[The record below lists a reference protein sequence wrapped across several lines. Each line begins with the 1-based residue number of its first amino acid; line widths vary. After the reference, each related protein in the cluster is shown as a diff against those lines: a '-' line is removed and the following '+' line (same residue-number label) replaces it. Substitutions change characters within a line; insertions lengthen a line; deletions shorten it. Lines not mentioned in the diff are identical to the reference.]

1 MTRIRSLLASSSAL
15 ATIIVASAVAA
26 PAFAQEAD
34 TELRAETVI
43 VTGTR
48 SDGRTALEST
58 VPVDVVSSEDITSS
72 GTLGGELGASLQSL
86 VPSFNF
92 SRQSNSSSTDVVR
105 FGQLRGLNPDQVLV
119 LVNGKRRHTTSVV
132 SLDAKIGRGTTPVDF
147 NSIPISAISRVEVL
161 RDGAGAQYGSDA
173 VAGVINVIL
182 KGADAEGELNASYG
196 FHKTDFEPTGRSIED
211 GKTFSIS
218 GSKGFALGDAGFIQV
233 GADYRDR
240 AATSRGGAINEF
252 AFIFGVEPDSPLNR
266 TFAGQEGLYRAGD
279 PDVTDLNLWAN
290 GELSLGDVLTAYG
303 FATFNDRDGEGA
315 AFYRYPDG
323 PAGVPALYPNGYR
336 PITTNQNQDIGL
348 VAGLRGEAAGWDWD
362 ASVSYGDNEFVA
374 GVKNSANPSLG
385 AASPTSFRSATFNNQ
400 QAVVN
405 FDAVRDISLGTLAVG
420 VEYRN
425 EDYSTEAGDPASY
438 AVGPLAASDDKR
450 IGAQAGIGLTPG
462 DAASVSRDVGAIY
475 AELSTEPLP
484 GLTVDLAGRYENY
497 SDAGDALA
505 GKIAARYAL
514 NDTVGIRGSVSNSF
528 RAPSLAQTAF
538 QFSST
543 SFGTG
548 GALTT
553 VRTVAPGSAIGRA
566 LGAPELD
573 PETSVNFSAGV
584 TAQFGDFGLSLDAF
598 RIDVDDRII
607 VSERNSGF
615 AALIEAET
623 GIQNVTEVA
632 VFTNGANTRTEGLEL
647 VGTWD
652 GKVGPGDLGL
662 TLAYALAETEVRDV
676 NVASSWAPGYVVLG
690 VEERNT
696 IESAAPEANLTGSAL
711 YTVGPYGI
719 LLRATQH
726 GETTRI
732 FNFGGGFEPEQTYG
746 AKTSVDFEVS
756 YDLSERIELALGGNN
771 IFDEYPDRS
780 IADIAYFDALPYD
793 VLSPVGINGAYWY
806 VRTRM
811 TF

>member
-1 MTRIRSLLASSSAL
+1 
-15 ATIIVASAVAA
+15 
-26 PAFAQEAD
+26 
-34 TELRAETVI
+34 
-43 VTGTR
+43 
-48 SDGRTALEST
+48 
-58 VPVDVVSSEDITSS
+58 
-72 GTLGGELGASLQSL
+72 
-86 VPSFNF
+86 
-92 SRQSNSSSTDVVR
+92 
-105 FGQLRGLNPDQVLV
+105 
-119 LVNGKRRHTTSVV
+119 
-132 SLDAKIGRGTTPVDF
+132 
-147 NSIPISAISRVEVL
+147 
-161 RDGAGAQYGSDA
+161 
-173 VAGVINVIL
+173 
-182 KGADAEGELNASYG
+182 
-196 FHKTDFEPTGRSIED
+196 
-211 GKTFSIS
+211 
-218 GSKGFALGDAGFIQV
+218 
-233 GADYRDR
+233 
-240 AATSRGGAINEF
+240 
-252 AFIFGVEPDSPLNR
+252 
-266 TFAGQEGLYRAGD
+266 
-279 PDVTDLNLWAN
+279 
-290 GELSLGDVLTAYG
+290 
-303 FATFNDRDGEGA
+303 
-315 AFYRYPDG
+315 
-323 PAGVPALYPNGYR
+323 
-336 PITTNQNQDIGL
+336 
-348 VAGLRGEAAGWDWD
+348 
-362 ASVSYGDNEFVA
+362 
-374 GVKNSANPSLG
+374 
-385 AASPTSFRSATFNNQ
+385 
-400 QAVVN
+400 
-405 FDAVRDISLGTLAVG
+405 
-420 VEYRN
+420 
-425 EDYSTEAGDPASY
+425 
-438 AVGPLAASDDKR
+438 
-450 IGAQAGIGLTPG
+450 
-462 DAASVSRDVGAIY
+462 
-475 AELSTEPLP
+475 LSTEPLP

-514 NDTVGIRGSVSNSF
+514 NDSVGIRGSVSNSF

-652 GKVGPGDLGL
+652 GTVGPGDLGL

-806 VRTRM
+806 VRTRL